1 MEANNVLIEEPLG
14 DDMLFFD
21 CLLDGL
27 NLVSNPGRSLEVE
40 AIGFFPH
47 LRLKDPDELA
57 VFSLEEEMHL
67 LDDLLIRLGI
77 NLSNTRGEATA
88 HLIVDTGASAVLKFG
103 IFAASQGEQ
112 LVDELEGISDS

>member
-1 MEANNVLIEEPLG
+1 MESNNVLVEKPLG

-47 LRLKDPDELA
+47 LHLKEPDELA
-57 VFSLEEEMHL
+57 VFSLEEEMNL
-67 LDDLLIRLGI
+67 LDDLPIRLGI
-77 NLSNTRGEATA
+77 YLSNTRCEATV
-88 HLIVDTGASAVLKFG
+88 HLIVDTGARAVLKFG
-103 IFAASQGEQ
+103 IFAASQGKQ
-112 LVDELEGISDS
+112 LVDKLEGISDG